1 MLRSSSLWLYVYD
14 DSDDQVPPV
23 YLAKTPV
30 PLRSLATG
38 REIRGMKIVT
48 INQGTI
54 GLIILVKEH
63 LKAI

>member
-1 MLRSSSLWLYVYD
+1 MYD

-38 REIRGMKIVT
+38 REIRGKRKVEIHNLTFGRNFNV
-48 INQGTI
+48 
-54 GLIILVKEH
+54 
-63 LKAI
+63 